1 MENIKR
7 QHQEVCYFLYSLN
20 ALTKRLRRAW
30 LLDMSAWEFSE
41 VLKFRIVRF
50 LTETNERNAGTR
62 PNIDSGLTHG
72 IRFWYIWT
80 REKSDA
86 GSVIKPDF
94 KDA

>member
-7 QHQEVCYFLYSLN
+7 QHQEVCRFLYSLN

-41 VLKFRIVRF
+41 VVRF
-50 LTETNERNAGTR
+50 LTETNERNTGTR

-72 IRFWYIWT
+72 
-80 REKSDA
+80 
-86 GSVIKPDF
+86 
-94 KDA
+94 